1 MLGHRLMGCT
11 ARGFPSRWIQLR
23 MSLVPAPA
31 ATAPPAA
38 TGTRRASL
46 AFGSVQGAPVTLQHM
61 AIQPVLCLTG
71 IAAGLLSRAW
81 STEEVKRCTDH
92 IQVHLDVHCTHVYY
106 YDIQYS
112 LFSMFRNQ
120 GENFGK
126 HRGSCSHT
134 CSTIITDRGLAC
146 VIISDLVPFLR
157 PSSWVSQPSP
167 QQCFQ
172 PSKKGPTRRLNW
184 EQWEQR
190 VGTRGWEE
198 QWASKGLNFCGAQ
211 AALALK
217 LEIDTAQYENRK
229 LHRKHHTQ
237 SASCVPH
244 RVWSKSVVRVFWS
257 LHLYKDEEG
266 FSDSSDEDEGG
277 KEGKDGKNRKD
288 WYEMT
293 CISWALRKT
302 CCSKVQTAGAGMQT
316 LHLKWNVQLRKANE

>member
-146 VIISDLVPFLR
+146 VIISDLVPFLSIDSYEDLNYKKLLWTDVFG
-157 PSSWVSQPSP
+157 PEGI
-167 QQCFQ
+167 FG
-172 PSKKGPTRRLNW
+172 SKKTQNNKNTAFGVEQKHDNSLSTVRKSAHDILQRLQFICDFLW
-184 EQWEQR
+184 
-190 VGTRGWEE
+190 
-198 QWASKGLNFCGAQ
+198 K
-211 AALALK
+211 K
-217 LEIDTAQYENRK
+217 
-229 LHRKHHTQ
+229 
-237 SASCVPH
+237 
-244 RVWSKSVVRVFWS
+244 
-257 LHLYKDEEG
+257 
-266 FSDSSDEDEGG
+266 
-277 KEGKDGKNRKD
+277 KND
-288 WYEMT
+288 
-293 CISWALRKT
+293 L
-302 CCSKVQTAGAGMQT
+302 
-316 LHLKWNVQLRKANE
+316 